1 MDGITARKIPSTS
14 RPSPH
19 TPFTFARYSIPHA
32 EHPERNEDALLIDQ
46 QRGLVAVFDGVGG
59 SGQGQI
65 ASRLAAR
72 VIRRRWQQA
81 LAQAQSL
88 PSIFELSDA
97 IDLHDILQQLVLDA
111 HKYVHA
117 EDIRQVKDG
126 EKSAQANTHPETTIA
141 LAAFCRKRDEHG
153 YTMVYAHVGDSR
165 IYLLQAQNTL
175 KRLTNDDGYFS
186 LLMQK
191 ETITEAD
198 AQRIDQ
204 AMTAAQ
210 LSETELSYFN
220 KRNGITQALGHS
232 TAPSV
237 HVDHVAIAPGDRVL
251 LCTDGIHDNLTDQEI
266 EQTLQRGART
276 TVAKALVQQAL
287 QRSQQNSS
295 TTIRAKADDMSA
307 IVITCHY

>member
-1 MDGITARKIPSTS
+1 MDGTTTRKIPSTS
-14 RPSPH
+14 RLSPR
-19 TPFTFARYSIPHA
+19 TPFTFARYSVPHA

-46 QRGLVAVFDGVGG
+46 QRGLAAVFDGVGG

-72 VIRRRWQQA
+72 LIQRRWKQI

-88 PSIFELSDA
+88 SGIFEPSDD
-97 IDLHDILQQLVLDA
+97 IDLHTMLQHLVLEA
-111 HKYVHA
+111 HEHVHA
-117 EDIRQVKDG
+117 EDIRKVKEG
-126 EKSAQANTHPETTIA
+126 EKSSGENKHPETTIA
-141 LAAFCRKRDEHG
+141 LVAFCRKRDAHG
-153 YTMVYAHVGDSR
+153 YTIAHAHVGDSR
-165 IYLLQAQNTL
+165 IYLLREQNTL

-186 LLMQK
+186 LLLQK

-198 AQRIDQ
+198 ALRIDQ
-204 AMTAAQ
+204 AMTADQ

-232 TAPSV
+232 IPPSV
-237 HVDHVAIAPGDRVL
+237 HVDHAAIAPGDRVL

-266 EQTLQRGART
+266 KQILQRGART
-276 TVAKALVQQAL
+276 TVAKALVQQAI
-287 QRSQQNSS
+287 QRSQQDSS

>member
-1 MDGITARKIPSTS
+1 MDGITSRKIPSTS
-14 RPSPH
+14 RPSPRM
-19 TPFTFARYSIPHA
+19 PFTFARYSVPHA

-72 VIRRRWQQA
+72 VIRRRWKQA
-81 LAQAQSL
+81 LSQSL
-88 PSIFELSDA
+88 PGIFEPSDD
-97 IDLHDILQQLVLDA
+97 IDLHDMLQQLILDA
-111 HKYVHA
+111 HKHVHA
-117 EDIRQVKDG
+117 EDMRQVKEG
-126 EKSAQANTHPETTIA
+126 EKSAQANTHPQTTIA
-141 LAAFCRKRDEHG
+141 LVAFCRKRNEHG
-153 YTMVYAHVGDSR
+153 YTMAYAHVGDSR
-165 IYLLQAQNTL
+165 IYLLQAQNML

-186 LLMQK
+186 LLLQK
-191 ETITEAD
+191 EAITEAD

-204 AMTAAQ
+204 AMTADQ
-210 LSETELSYFN
+210 LSETELSYFY

-237 HVDHVAIAPGDRVL
+237 HVDHVAIVPGDRVL

-266 EQTLQRGART
+266 EQALQRGART
-276 TVAKALVQQAL
+276 TVARALVQQAI
-287 QRSQQNSS
+287 QRSQQDSS

-307 IVITCHY
+307 IVISCHY